1 MGADRRCRFF
11 EAASSQRATALS
23 APSGQRA
30 ELCPGHPECSEEHWG
45 QVTGQP
51 PFEMVE
57 APGVALRADR
67 LLLYGTTTFER
78 NVNDDAR
85 RMGFSGFTTTN
96 CLLSSG

>member
-1 MGADRRCRFF
+1 MGTDRRCRFF

-57 APGVALRADR
+57 APGGNRSAPPLPQQSSAGPVSYTHLRAHETRHDLVCR
-67 LLLYGTTTFER
+67 LLLEKK
-78 NVNDDAR
+78 
-85 RMGFSGFTTTN
+85 
-96 CLLSSG
+96 